1 MEFQQRLYELRR
13 KAGLSQEGLADLVGV
28 SRQAVQKWEAGTS
41 KPDLDNLAALA
52 GYFQVSLDYLITG
65 KESECVP
72 PPPSA
77 SEFVPPPSSTTVIHH
92 YYRPCFEYKSKRT
105 LFGLPL
111 VHINCGYGLR
121 WARGILAVGN
131 VATGLVALGGVAAGL
146 LSLGGVAL
154 GLLLALGGVAL
165 GAIAIGAVAAGLL
178 AWGGVAL
185 GWLSVGGVVKGVYA
199 MGGVAAGS
207 KVAMGG
213 LASAPLAIGAAAE
226 GARTFLVTEHGLDPS
241 QLEAAV
247 AALREACAGAPGW
260 VADFLCFF
268 LQHI

>member
-1 MEFQQRLYELRR
+1 MEFHQRLYELRR

-52 GYFQVSLDYLITG
+52 GYFQVSLDYLIAG
-65 KESECVP
+65 KEPESAP
-72 PPPSA
+72 PPA
-77 SEFVPPPSSTTVIHH
+77 ATVIHH

-131 VATGLVALGGVAAGL
+131 VATGVFAFGGVSAGL
-146 LSLGGVAL
+146 LSLGGVSL
-154 GLLLALGGVAL
+154 GLLLALGGVAF
-165 GAIAIGAVAAGLL
+165 GAVAVGAVAAGLL

-185 GWLSVGGVVKGVYA
+185 GWLSVGGVAKGVYA

-207 KVAMGG
+207 RVAMGG
-213 LASAPLAIGAAAE
+213 VVSAPVAIGAAAE
-226 GARTFLVTEHGLDPS
+226 GARTFLVTEHGPDPS

>member
-65 KESECVP
+65 REPERVP
-72 PPPSA
+72 PPP
-77 SEFVPPPSSTTVIHH
+77 STTVIHH

-111 VHINCGYGLR
+111 IHINCGYGLR

-131 VATGLVALGGVAAGL
+131 VATGVFAFGGVSAGL
-146 LSLGGVAL
+146 FSLGGVAL

-165 GAIAIGAVAAGLL
+165 GTIAIGAVAAGLL
-178 AWGGVAL
+178 AWGGVVL
-185 GWLSVGGVVKGVYA
+185 GWLSVGGVAKGVYA

-207 KVAMGG
+207 RVAMGG

-241 QLEAAV
+241 QLEAAA

>member
-65 KESECVP
+65 KEPERVP
-72 PPPSA
+72 PPP
-77 SEFVPPPSSTTVIHH
+77 STTVIHH

-111 VHINCGYGLR
+111 IHINCGYGLR

-131 VATGLVALGGVAAGL
+131 VATGVFAFGGVSAGL
-146 LSLGGVAL
+146 FSLGGVAL

-178 AWGGVAL
+178 AWGGVVL
-185 GWLSVGGVVKGVYA
+185 GWLSVGGVAKGVYA

-213 LASAPLAIGAAAE
+213 IASAPLAIGAAAE
-226 GARTFLVTEHGLDPS
+226 GARTFLVPEHGLDPS
-241 QLEAAV
+241 QLEAAA

>member
-52 GYFQVSLDYLITG
+52 GYFQVSLDYLIAG
-65 KESECVP
+65 KEPERVP
-72 PPPSA
+72 PPP
-77 SEFVPPPSSTTVIHH
+77 STTVIHH

-111 VHINCGYGLR
+111 IHINCGYGLR

-131 VATGLVALGGVAAGL
+131 VATGLVALGGVSAGL

-247 AALREACAGAPGW
+247 AALREACADAPDW

>member
-65 KESECVP
+65 KEPERVP
-72 PPPSA
+72 PPP
-77 SEFVPPPSSTTVIHH
+77 STTVIHH

-111 VHINCGYGLR
+111 IHINCGYGLR

-131 VATGLVALGGVAAGL
+131 VATGVFAFGGVSAGL
-146 LSLGGVAL
+146 FSLGGVAL
-154 GLLLALGGVAL
+154 GLLALGGVAL

-207 KVAMGG
+207 RVAMGG

>member
-65 KESECVP
+65 KEPERVP
-72 PPPSA
+72 PPP
-77 SEFVPPPSSTTVIHH
+77 STTVIHH

-111 VHINCGYGLR
+111 IHINCGYGLR

-131 VATGLVALGGVAAGL
+131 VATGVFAFGGVSAGL
-146 LSLGGVAL
+146 FSLGGAAL

-165 GAIAIGAVAAGLL
+165 GTIAIGAVAAGLL
-178 AWGGVAL
+178 AWGGVVL
-185 GWLSVGGVVKGVYA
+185 GWLSVGGVAKGVYA

-207 KVAMGG
+207 RVAMGG

-226 GARTFLVTEHGLDPS
+226 GARTFLVTEHGPDPS
-241 QLEAAV
+241 QLEAAA

>member
-28 SRQAVQKWEAGTS
+28 SRQAVQKWEAGAS

-65 KESECVP
+65 KEPERVP
-72 PPPSA
+72 PPP
-77 SEFVPPPSSTTVIHH
+77 STTVIHH

-111 VHINCGYGLR
+111 IHINCGYGLR

-131 VATGLVALGGVAAGL
+131 VATGVFAFGGVSAGL
-146 LSLGGVAL
+146 FSLGGVAL

-165 GAIAIGAVAAGLL
+165 GVIAIGAVAAGLL

-213 LASAPLAIGAAAE
+213 IASAPLAIGAAAE

>member
-41 KPDLDNLAALA
+41 KPDLENLAALA

-65 KESECVP
+65 KEPERVP
-72 PPPSA
+72 PPP
-77 SEFVPPPSSTTVIHH
+77 STTVIHH

-131 VATGLVALGGVAAGL
+131 VATGVFAFGGVSAGL
-146 LSLGGVAL
+146 FSLGGVAL

-165 GAIAIGAVAAGLL
+165 GVIAIGAVAAGLL
-178 AWGGVAL
+178 AWGGVVL
-185 GWLSVGGVVKGVYA
+185 GWLSVGGVAKGVYA

-213 LASAPLAIGAAAE
+213 IASAPLAIGAAAE

>member
-65 KESECVP
+65 KEPERVP
-72 PPPSA
+72 PPP
-77 SEFVPPPSSTTVIHH
+77 STTVIHH

-111 VHINCGYGLR
+111 IHINCGYGLR

-131 VATGLVALGGVAAGL
+131 VATGVFAFGGVSAGL
-146 LSLGGVAL
+146 FSLGGVAL

-165 GAIAIGAVAAGLL
+165 GVIAIGAVAAGLL
-178 AWGGVAL
+178 AWGGVVL
-185 GWLSVGGVVKGVYA
+185 GWLSVGGVAKGVYA

-213 LASAPLAIGAAAE
+213 IASAPLAIGAAAE

-241 QLEAAV
+241 QLEAAA